1 MSCEEARLGGQVR
14 ISEPGAPLSVL
25 QRSCFDVEGAAIYY
39 ADLHVRLARPM
50 PACPEAATVNHRS
63 ARSHS

>member
-1 MSCEEARLGGQVR
+1 MR

-39 ADLHVRLARPM
+39 ADLNVRLARPM
-50 PACPEAATVNHRS
+50 PAGPEAATVNHRS